1 MQSRK
6 PVVAGQFYPQE
17 RSSCIDHI
25 EQCLQAKELP
35 QSLPETIVGGIVPHA
50 GWTFSGDLA
59 ALVFSAIK
67 KRHKKVDAFVIFGAA
82 HGYFGQSP
90 AVYDGGS
97 WLTPLGEI
105 AVDEELAG
113 AVLKTG
119 TVVSDI
125 RAHNSEHSIEVQ
137 VPFMQYL
144 FAGAKIVPI
153 IVPPGEQ
160 AVELGA
166 SVAQIIGRQPD
177 KRIVCIGSTDLTHYG
192 PRYGFVPM
200 GTGSEALA
208 WAGTVN
214 DQRFI
219 DLALKLRARELLA
232 GAAENCN
239 ACGPGAAAAAIAAAK
254 KLGKTNGLLL
264 AHTNS
269 NDVMLRE
276 MGTAGLDSVGY
287 AAIVF

>member
-1 MQSRK
+1 
-6 PVVAGQFYPQE
+6 
-17 RSSCIDHI
+17 
-25 EQCLQAKELP
+25 
-35 QSLPETIVGGIVPHA
+35 
-50 GWTFSGDLA
+50 
-59 ALVFSAIK
+59 
-67 KRHKKVDAFVIFGAA
+67 
-82 HGYFGQSP
+82 
-90 AVYDGGS
+90 
-97 WLTPLGEI
+97 
-105 AVDEELAG
+105 
-113 AVLKTG
+113 
-119 TVVSDI
+119 
-125 RAHNSEHSIEVQ
+125 
-137 VPFMQYL
+137 MQYL

-166 SVAQIIGRQPD
+166 SIGQIIGRQPD

-200 GTGSEALA
+200 GTGSDALA

-276 MGTAGLDSVGY
+276 MGTAGLESVGY

>member
-1 MQSRK
+1 MQARK

-25 EQCLQAKELP
+25 EQCLRAKELP
-35 QSLPETIVGGIVPHA
+35 QSLPETIVAGIVPHA

-59 ALVFSAIK
+59 AMVFSAIK
-67 KRHKKVDAFVIFGAA
+67 KRHKVVDAFVIFGAA

-119 TVVSDI
+119 RVVSDI
-125 RAHNSEHSIEVQ
+125 RAHSSEHSIEVQ

-166 SVAQIIGRQPD
+166 SVGQIIGRQPD

-232 GAAENCN
+232 DAAENCN

-269 NDVMLRE
+269 NDVLLRE